1 MSTAAAHSGRTVVV
15 VSADQLS
22 ADLADEAAV
31 LNLASGQ
38 YYTLDAVGATIWRF
52 VHEPRTIADIQ
63 MRVLSEYDVDADRC
77 AGDVAMLIDALQSEG
92 LVRVTP
98 GAD

>member
-1 MSTAAAHSGRTVVV
+1 MSTATAHSGRTVVA
-15 VSADQLS
+15 VSPDQLS

-31 LNLASGQ
+31 LNLTSGQ

-52 VHEPRTIADIQ
+52 VHEPRMIADIEA
-63 MRVLSEYDVDADRC
+63 RILSEYDVDADRC
-77 AGDVAMLIDALQSEG
+77 SGDVAVLIDALLGEG

-98 GAD
+98 PSD

>member
-1 MSTAAAHSGRTVVV
+1 
-15 VSADQLS
+15 VSPDQLS

-52 VHEPRTIADIQ
+52 VYEPRTIADIET
-63 MRVLSEYDVDADRC
+63 RVLSEYDVDADRC
-77 AGDVAMLIDALQSEG
+77 AGDVAMLIDALLAEG
-92 LVRVTP
+92 LIRATP
-98 GAD
+98 PSD

>member
-1 MSTAAAHSGRTVVV
+1 
-15 VSADQLS
+15 VSPDQLS

-52 VHEPRTIADIQ
+52 VHEPRTIADIET
-63 MRVLSEYDVDADRC
+63 RVLSEYDVDSDRC
-77 AGDVAMLIDALQSEG
+77 AGDVAMLIDALLAEG
-92 LVRVTP
+92 LVHVTP
-98 GAD
+98 PSD